1 MALER
6 TLDAWRSVATWRA
19 GLCAQWGGD
28 PLAEDPQRLESLACF
43 CAFTGQDP
51 DALVAFCFL
60 RRRATGERFASVSRR
75 AELAAKLRACVEGR
89 ALSAAAARQLS
100 ADVLSFLIH
109 NGVMMNPGFARA
121 TSGAPG
127 SATPADQPA

>member
-6 TLDAWRSVATWRA
+6 EIDAYASVAQWRA
-19 GLCAQWGGD
+19 GLHAQWGGD
-28 PLAEDPQRLESLACF
+28 PLLEEPRKLGNLAEF

-60 RRRATGERFASVSRR
+60 RKRQTGERFASVARR
-75 AELAAKLRACVEGR
+75 AEIAAKLRACIATREIP
-89 ALSAAAARQLS
+89 AETARQVS

-109 NGVMMNPGFARA
+109 NGVMMNPGRARA
-121 TSGAPG
+121 TPGSAASGAPVG
-127 SATPADQPA
+127 QPT